1 MGGGSSSFP
10 SAPLVY
16 ESPIPPPPALFLH
29 VFVLA
34 GKVYEVMSIFHT
46 VRRELDI
53 YFQLILHVSFYFKAM
68 DDERTDTPRVK
79 SFG

>member
-34 GKVYEVMSIFHT
+34 GKVYEVMSIFLT
-46 VRRELDI
+46 VHRELDF
-53 YFQLILHVSFYFKAM
+53 YLVLHVSFYFKAM